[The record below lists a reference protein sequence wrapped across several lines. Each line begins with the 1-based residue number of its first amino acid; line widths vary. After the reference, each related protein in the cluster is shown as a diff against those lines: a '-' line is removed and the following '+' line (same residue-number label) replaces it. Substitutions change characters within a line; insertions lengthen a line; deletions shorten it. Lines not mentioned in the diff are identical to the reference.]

1 MKKNNPTI
9 TIVGAGNVG
18 SQTAFYAALQ
28 NLGNIILIDVV
39 EGLPQGKALDIQQS
53 LSLTN
58 STSTI
63 LGTNKYED
71 TKDSNIIIITA
82 GIARKPGMSRE
93 ELYTINAGI
102 IQTVLQNILSFS
114 QNPIIIVVTN
124 PLDAMVKLVYDISR
138 LPKHR
143 ILGMAGTLDTA
154 RFKHFIAQE
163 LNCPAQQINTLV
175 LGTHGDAMVPILS
188 HTTFNNQPI
197 SQLLHPEKINEI
209 VKRTQHGGAEIVNYL
224 KTGSA
229 FFAPAL
235 AIVELLHAIIN
246 DTKATLS
253 CSVLLQGEYNVQD
266 IFMGVPVQLGKEGI
280 ENIVQIELSP
290 EEKIQLQHAAEHIK
304 SITPVNSIKK
314 Q

>member
-1 MKKNNPTI
+1 MNQNKSKI
-9 TIVGAGNVG
+9 TIIGAGNVG

-53 LSLTN
+53 LSLTS
-58 STSTI
+58 STSTVI
-63 LGTNKYED
+63 GTNNYAD
-71 TKDSNIIIITA
+71 TTNSDIIIITA

-93 ELYTINAGI
+93 ELYHINAGI
-102 IQTVLQNILSFS
+102 ILSVLQNILSFS

-124 PLDAMVKLVYDISR
+124 PLDAMVKLVYELSN

-163 LNCPAQQINTLV
+163 LNCHPQQINTIV
-175 LGTHGDAMVPILS
+175 LGTHGDAMVPLLS
-188 HTTFNNQPI
+188 HTTFNNQPL
-197 SQLLHPEKINEI
+197 SQLLHQEKINEI
-209 VKRTQHGGAEIVNYL
+209 VKRTQQGGAEIVNYL

-235 AIVELLHAIIN
+235 AIVELLNAILN
-246 DTKATLS
+246 NTKKILP
-253 CSVLLQGEYNVQD
+253 CSVLLQGEYNVND
-266 IFMGVPVQLGKEGI
+266 IFMGVPVQLGKEGVEKII
-280 ENIVQIELSP
+280 EIELSV
-290 EEKIQLQHAAEHIK
+290 EEKKQLQHAAEHIK